1 MNPRKLNLKEISMS
15 QSYNQVDSCLIFR
28 MSQKIMCFKMG
39 LHGLLKDCEGE
50 VFDAFK
56 PLMNLLVYTSSNAAV
71 RDNWIHS
78 EEKSS
83 SFER

>member
-1 MNPRKLNLKEISMS
+1 LICRTRQKKILSGKKRGKKLVFN
-15 QSYNQVDSCLIFR
+15 
-28 MSQKIMCFKMG
+28 
-39 LHGLLKDCEGE
+39 GLLKDCEEE
-50 VFDAFK
+50 VTDAFK
-56 PLMNLLVYTSSNAAV
+56 PSMNLLVYTSSNTAA